1 MTNHTEILSQ
11 AITTLRERGAQY
23 GSVETTFDR
32 AAKLSSILL
41 NQEIS
46 PYEVS
51 MIMVAHKLARLQNA
65 RSLDD
70 NYVDAMNYLAISA
83 QFAPTQEAPKISG
96 MQMPVEAD
104 IAEIARRFAPIM
116 PTQTVNKEE
125 TE

>member
-1 MTNHTEILSQ
+1 
-11 AITTLRERGAQY
+11 
-23 GSVETTFDR
+23 
-32 AAKLSSILL
+32 
-41 NQEIS
+41 
-46 PYEVS
+46 

-83 QFAPTQEAPKISG
+83 QFAPTQETPKISG

-116 PTQTVNKEE
+116 PTQTANKEE